1 MFTAWLRKTFRG
13 VIEGIAGFFVRLGLT
28 ADALTILG
36 CLMNIAVAVILALG
50 HLRLGGILLAFAS
63 VFDAFDGAVARG
75 TGGATKFGPFLDSTL
90 DRISESAV
98 VLGLAIWYMGQPGLT
113 GEILAYVTLVGSWMV
128 SYTRGRAEGLGVE
141 CKVGLFTRVERCI
154 TLVAGLV
161 LGLQLPML
169 WILAI
174 GTPLTGLQRVWHV
187 YQQSKGQLIKS

>member
-1 MFTAWLRKTFRG
+1 MFTAWLRKVSRG
-13 VIEGIAGFFVRLGLT
+13 FTEGVATVFVHVGLS
-28 ADALTILG
+28 ANALTILG
-36 CLMNIAVAVILALG
+36 CLMNIGVAVILALG

-63 VFDAFDGAVARG
+63 IFDAFDGAVARR
-75 TGGATKFGPFLDSTL
+75 TGGATKFGAFLDSTL

-98 VLGLAIWYMGQPGLT
+98 VLGLAIWYMTQPGFT

-128 SYTRGRAEGLGVE
+128 SYTRGRAEGLGIE

-154 TLVAGLV
+154 VLVAGLV

-174 GTPLTGLQRVWHV
+174 GTPFTGFQRVWHV
-187 YQQSKGQLIKS
+187 YQNSKGQLIES